1 MCVCACVGGCVL
13 RVGRRAH
20 GMSRRGSGGGGGY
33 CTMSPQVGLWCS
45 ILIRIDLSNPTCTDQ
60 VNCIFCLRLGLCCL
74 KFKYKT
80 FEDLND

>member
-1 MCVCACVGGCVL
+1 MCVRMCGRVCVAC
-13 RVGRRAH
+13 RQTSTWYEQTRQR
-20 GMSRRGSGGGGGY
+20 GGGGY